1 MRLDE
6 GQRLIAMLT
15 AGRDASDARRIVL
28 TVCENGYGKRTAID
42 EYPLRGRGT
51 KGVIAIT
58 QSARNG
64 RVMAAVLV
72 SEDDEVMLMTEHGV
86 LERIRVANIRE
97 ISRATQGVKLIA
109 LDEGARLSDVQRI
122 VENDTQ
128 GPPAAGN
135 ESGSSE
141 SGDGSA
147 AAPDTPAPQP
157 STDI

>member
-1 MRLDE
+1 
-6 GQRLIAMLT
+6 
-15 AGRDASDARRIVL
+15 
-28 TVCENGYGKRTAID
+28 ENGYGKRTAID

-51 KGVIAIT
+51 KGVSAIT
-58 QSARNG
+58 QSARNC

-72 SEDDEVMLMTEHGV
+72 SEDDEVMLITEHGV

-128 GPPAAGN
+128 GSPAAGN
-135 ESGSSE
+135 ETGSSE
-141 SGDGSA
+141 SGDGGA
-147 AAPDTPAPQP
+147 AAPDAPAPQP